1 MAKQPVSVP
10 RRGRPPLAEAESH
23 AAILDAVY
31 ELLKK
36 QSVRDLTMEAVAR
49 RAKVG
54 KPTLYKWWPTKAELV
69 LAMFRERILSAHP
82 PPPIPGETAE
92 EAISHAA
99 CLLIRAFKGPLG
111 KVSAELIAEGQSEP
125 EIIRKWFDEHIRH
138 RRARNAA
145 DIERGKTIGELL
157 AQTDPE
163 LVIDSIFGAIYYR
176 LLFRSAPLTEQFGKD
191 LVAQVFRGLKT
202 RSECGEHQLQ
212 INSPRSSMK

>member
-1 MAKQPVSVP
+1 MSRKTESGP

-36 QSVRDLTMEAVAR
+36 HSVRDLTMEAVAK

-82 PPPIPGETAE
+82 PPPVPGETAE

-99 CLLIRAFKGPLG
+99 CLLIRAFDGPLG

-125 EIIRKWFDEHIRH
+125 EIMRKWFDEHIRY
-138 RRARNAA
+138 RRARNAE
-145 DIERGKTIGELL
+145 DIERGKASGELL
-157 AQTDPE
+157 ASTNPQ

-176 LLFRSAPLTEQFGKD
+176 LLFRYAPLTEEFGKD
-191 LVAQVFRGLKT
+191 VVAQVFRGL
-202 RSECGEHQLQ
+202 RARQS
-212 INSPRSSMK
+212 

>member
-1 MAKQPVSVP
+1 MAKHLKLVP

-36 QSVRDLTMEAVAR
+36 QSIRDLTMEAVAK

-82 PPPIPGETAE
+82 PPPVPDETAE
-92 EAISHAA
+92 EAISQAA
-99 CLLIRAFKGPLG
+99 CLLIRAFEGPLG

-125 EIIRKWFDEHIRH
+125 AIMRKWFDEHIRH
-138 RRARNAA
+138 RRARNAE
-145 DIERGKTIGELL
+145 DIERGKANGELL
-157 AQTDPE
+157 PQTDSQ

-176 LLFRSAPLTEQFGKD
+176 LLFRSAPLTEQFGKE
-191 LVAQVFRGLKT
+191 LVTQVFRGLKT
-202 RSECGEHQLQ
+202 RSDL
-212 INSPRSSMK
+212 

>member
-1 MAKQPVSVP
+1 
-10 RRGRPPLAEAESH
+10 
-23 AAILDAVY
+23 VY
-31 ELLKK
+31 DLLKK
-36 QSVRDLTMEAVAR
+36 QSIRDLTMEGVAK
-49 RAKVG
+49 RARVG
-54 KPTLYKWWPTKAELV
+54 KPTLYKWWPTKGELV

-82 PPPIPGETAE
+82 PPYIPGETAE

-99 CLLIRAFKGPLG
+99 CLLIRAFEGPLG

-125 EIIRKWFDEHIRH
+125 AIIRKWFDEHIRH
-138 RRARNAA
+138 RRARNAE
-145 DIERGKTIGELL
+145 DIERGKSSGELN

-202 RSECGEHQLQ
+202 R
-212 INSPRSSMK
+212 RS

>member
-1 MAKQPVSVP
+1 VAQHRKPSP

-36 QSVRDLTMEAVAR
+36 HSIRDLTMEGVAK

-54 KPTLYKWWPTKAELV
+54 KPTLYKWWPTKGELV

-82 PPPIPGETAE
+82 PPSVPGETAE
-92 EAISHAA
+92 EAISTAA
-99 CLLIRAFKGPLG
+99 CLLIRAFEGPLG

-125 EIIRKWFDEHIRH
+125 AIMRKWFDDHIRH
-138 RRARNAA
+138 RRARNAE
-145 DIERGKTIGELL
+145 DIERGKASGELT

-163 LVIDSIFGAIYYR
+163 LVIDSVFGAIYYR
-176 LLFRSAPLTEQFGKD
+176 LLFRSAPLTDEFGKD
-191 LVAQVFRGLKT
+191 LVAQIFRGLKS
-202 RSECGEHQLQ
+202 R
-212 INSPRSSMK
+212 R

>member
-1 MAKQPVSVP
+1 MARHRKSSP

-31 ELLKK
+31 DLLKK
-36 QSVRDLTMEAVAR
+36 QSIRDLTMEGVAK
-49 RAKVG
+49 RARVG
-54 KPTLYKWWPTKAELV
+54 KPTLYKWWPSKGELV

-82 PPPIPGETAE
+82 PPPVPGETAE

-99 CLLIRAFKGPLG
+99 CLLIKAFEGPLG

-125 EIIRKWFDEHIRH
+125 TIIRKWFDEHIRH
-138 RRARNAA
+138 RRARNAE
-145 DIERGKTIGELL
+145 DIERGKASGELL
-157 AQTDPE
+157 PQTDPE

-202 RSECGEHQLQ
+202 R
-212 INSPRSSMK
+212 RS